1 MSARATAHVP
11 HLFFVTAAVLSFGRF
26 LVVQRAAYLYA
37 AAAFAGL
44 AFYCKEHSA
53 LLVPVFLLALLHPSY
68 RSWLRGPHAWL
79 AAVVFALVIG
89 PDLAWNLRTDPDT
102 ARVSYAG
109 EEVGQATYGQHLKRI
124 GGVGLSPYPA
134 MFYGRSAVQA
144 LHVADHGTRA
154 AGPDAGYPSMNP
166 MLGVLLLCGLVITTL
181 RFAGRDN
188 VGTFL
193 LLVFWGLFG
202 VFTFIEKGNPPGRLD
217 PVSWIWVEASIVPAV
232 ILTGARLAG
241 ATGKARIVAWTLC
254 AGALLYAAA
263 PPALALG
270 GRSIRAAQNVSDA
283 ANHEAQMLAI
293 DTVDRVRER
302 PLRAVA
308 LAAGAGV
315 VDRSARRVLSRLVHP
330 KPAVV
335 QASADISN
343 RRPAPLV
350 PFHTLETS
358 ST

>member
-79 AAVVFALVIG
+79 AAAVFALVIG

-144 LHVADHGTRA
+144 LHVAITEREL
-154 AGPDAGYPSMNP
+154 PDQTPEYPSMNP

-270 GRSIRAAQNVSDA
+270 GRQHPRR
-283 ANHEAQMLAI
+283 
-293 DTVDRVRER
+293 TKRVR
-302 PLRAVA
+302 
-308 LAAGAGV
+308 
-315 VDRSARRVLSRLVHP
+315 RREP
-330 KPAVV
+330 
-335 QASADISN
+335 
-343 RRPAPLV
+343 
-350 PFHTLETS
+350 
-358 ST
+358 